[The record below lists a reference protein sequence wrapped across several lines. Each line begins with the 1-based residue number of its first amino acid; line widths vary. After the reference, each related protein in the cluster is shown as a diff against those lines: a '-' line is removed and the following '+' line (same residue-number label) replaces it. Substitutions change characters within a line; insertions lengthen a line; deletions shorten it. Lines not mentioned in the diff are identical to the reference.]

1 MHAKQ
6 EASLRGLAH
15 GRVTGPVP
23 RGKMLEFLREGR
35 CADDRALRKN
45 VDEERVRRGEAPRLR
60 KGKKLFARYRL
71 WFEAAKL
78 GSEDRRVHDLTDLIV
93 EELHRCVVNVH
104 EHFRKHPRLQARAGA
119 KTMGFVKPGQGPAA
133 RADLADPGFAYNG
146 EGGGRVFSWYRKG
159 LFGWFL
165 NQLGYAGRDLSKCSE
180 RQCMDALL
188 ATSEKLRL
196 FPMETAELQPFAGP
210 QCYPHLSEKA
220 RLDANSKK
228 PAKSGEA
235 ASPDIVRAR
244 QQLQDC
250 WLKCHGCGSWRL
262 VDRCSF
268 PALDPEAF
276 AADLENQEDVKWR
289 IYFDGTAWRNKLF
302 LQRRRQQERAM
313 RPSDADEGL
322 ESDADSDEAPAAA
335 SLEPA
340 PL

>member
-1 MHAKQ
+1 
-6 EASLRGLAH
+6 
-15 GRVTGPVP
+15 
-23 RGKMLEFLREGR
+23 
-35 CADDRALRKN
+35 
-45 VDEERVRRGEAPRLR
+45 
-60 KGKKLFARYRL
+60 
-71 WFEAAKL
+71 
-78 GSEDRRVHDLTDLIV
+78 
-93 EELHRCVVNVH
+93 
-104 EHFRKHPRLQARAGA
+104 
-119 KTMGFVKPGQGPAA
+119 MGFVKPGQGPAA

-146 EGGGRVFSWYRKG
+146 EGGGRVFTWDRKG

-188 ATSEKLRL
+188 ATSGKLRL

-220 RLDANSKK
+220 RLNANSKK
-228 PAKSGEA
+228 PATSGEA

-250 WLKCHGCGSWRL
+250 WLKCHDCGSWRL

-276 AADLENQEDVKWR
+276 AADPENQEDVKWR
-289 IYFDGTAWRNKLF
+289 IYLEGAEGRNKSF

-322 ESDADSDEAPAAA
+322 ESDADSDEALAAA
-335 SLEPA
+335 SPEPA
-340 PL
+340 PLEQGAACDMSGSSTLSVCNSGATSDSDTDGGSHALVPGGVLQGLGSRGGGLTRGDVAALGRLDPQGVGSGSAPAFAAEEAPRGVHVLHARGSAQARL